1 VTSVI
6 ESFDAFVHHRHH
18 DQDGTPAPAATQEN
32 HMSKLTEAATAIAA
46 IADNK
51 LVVALAEA
59 GVGKLLAPGEIT
71 FVTGLIASF
80 EHERASAPQQAVAA
94 EPPAQPVA

>member
-1 VTSVI
+1 
-6 ESFDAFVHHRHH
+6 
-18 DQDGTPAPAATQEN
+18 
-32 HMSKLTEAATAIAA
+32 MSKLTEAATAIAA

-80 EHERASAPQQAVAA
+80 EHERASAPQQVAA
-94 EPPAQPVA
+94 EPVAPVVPQVTG